1 MYGAGVALTQ
11 AVAMASTNPARLLRT
26 IARQPIRVGAN
37 ADLTLL
43 RLRPEQAAVD
53 AVATIVGG
61 VVVHQLSD
69 APIGDRV

>member
-1 MYGAGVALTQ
+1 
-11 AVAMASTNPARLLRT
+11 MASTNPARLLRT